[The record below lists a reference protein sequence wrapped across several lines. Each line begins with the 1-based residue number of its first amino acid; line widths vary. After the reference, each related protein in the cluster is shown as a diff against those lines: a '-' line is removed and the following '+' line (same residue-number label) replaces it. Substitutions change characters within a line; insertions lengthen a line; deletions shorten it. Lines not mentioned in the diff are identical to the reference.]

1 MFLFLFPIFIFSC
14 IVIVI
19 YVFLFKKINNEP
31 NDPNIPTNKEINKEI
46 KTEVNVM
53 SESRNNETST
63 DTKEV
68 AIAKEQTAIA
78 EELVSTNKNKVPTII
93 NDNIDLWSFG
103 SGDNLIFLGTKGS
116 KGIRSKD
123 KEDKEQEEQEQIQPI
138 ELISG
143 QDNFNFYINN
153 QSDSKL
159 KIITQTGVIFQ
170 IPRKGK
176 MVKTNKINILPR
188 LSCEFSVNNKILTLI
203 NSMTQINPII

>member
-14 IVIVI
+14 IVVAV

-31 NDPNIPTNKEINKEI
+31 NDPNMPSDKEINKEI

-53 SESRNNETST
+53 SESRNNETSI

-68 AIAKEQTAIA
+68 AIATKETR
-78 EELVSTNKNKVPTII
+78 ELVSTNNNKVPTII

-116 KGIRSKD
+116 KGIRSKEI
-123 KEDKEQEEQEQIQPI
+123 EDQGQQEQEQIQPI

-143 QDNFNFYINN
+143 EDNFNFYINN